1 MDIIGAMDAQN
12 RIMFTRCGF
21 YIYIYIYWYMLRKRS
36 KAHQHI
42 LYISQ
47 NIERRNLIAIFFF
60 FFFGGGGTLGG
71 WSSLRRFIHFYLR
84 KKNII
89 QNSVER
95 IWVTVIQVLS

>member
-1 MDIIGAMDAQN
+1 
-12 RIMFTRCGF
+12 MF
-21 YIYIYIYWYMLRKRS
+21 RKRS

-60 FFFGGGGTLGG
+60 FFWGGGGGGGG

-84 KKNII
+84 KKFQSKIPRKEFGLLLFKYCLKNGSNFLMIM
-89 QNSVER
+89 SVKH
-95 IWVTVIQVLS
+95 VS